1 MSDTTTEITDSL
13 EALTV
18 LYDTLHADQDEL
30 STHEIIQVAKT
41 ISNSAYIIQLLQRL
55 GGIYLTELEE
65 ENLADIVD
73 LTTNILSIM
82 NDERPGEGLYE
93 DE

>member
-1 MSDTTTEITDSL
+1 MTTTTEITDSL

-18 LYDTLHADQDEL
+18 LYDTLHAEQDNL
-30 STHEIIQVAKT
+30 SSEQILQICKT
-41 ISNSAYIIQLLQRL
+41 IKNSGYIIQLLERL

-65 ENLADIVD
+65 ENLFDI
-73 LTTNILSIM
+73 LELCHGIQSTL
-82 NDERPGEGLYE
+82 EGLYE

>member
-1 MSDTTTEITDSL
+1 MTSETTEITDSL
-13 EALTV
+13 EQLTV
-18 LYDTLHADQDEL
+18 LYDTLHAEQDEL
-30 STHEIIQVAKT
+30 STHEIIQIANT

-65 ENLADIVD
+65 ENLSDIVE
-73 LTTNILSIM
+73 LTTSILSIM
-82 NDERPGEGLYE
+82 NDERPGEELYE

>member
-18 LYDTLHADQDEL
+18 LYDTLHAEQDEL
-30 STHEIIQVAKT
+30 SSEEILQICKT
-41 ISNSAYIIQLLQRL
+41 INNSAYIIQLLQRL

-65 ENLADIVD
+65 ENLTDIVD
-73 LTTNILSIM
+73 LTTGIVSTI
-82 NDERPGEGLYE
+82 EGLYE

>member
-1 MSDTTTEITDSL
+1 MTHETTEITDSL

-18 LYDTLHADQDEL
+18 LYDTLHAEQDHL
-30 STHEIIQVAKT
+30 SSEEILQICKT
-41 ISNSAYIIQLLQRL
+41 INNSAYIIQLLQRL

-65 ENLADIVD
+65 ENLFDILSLCNDIVY
-73 LTTNILSIM
+73 SI
-82 NDERPGEGLYE
+82 EGLHE

>member
-1 MSDTTTEITDSL
+1 MTHETTEITDSL

-18 LYDTLHADQDEL
+18 LYDTLHAEQDHL
-30 STHEIIQVAKT
+30 SSEEILQICKT
-41 ISNSAYIIQLLQRL
+41 INNSAYIIQLLQRL

-65 ENLADIVD
+65 ENLTDILD
-73 LTTNILSIM
+73 LCNGIM
-82 NDERPGEGLYE
+82 STLEGLYE

>member
-1 MSDTTTEITDSL
+1 MTRETTEITDSL

-18 LYDTLHADQDEL
+18 LYDTLHAEQDEL
-30 STHEIIQVAKT
+30 SSDEILQICKT

-65 ENLADIVD
+65 ENLTDIVD
-73 LTTNILSIM
+73 LTTGIVSTI
-82 NDERPGEGLYE
+82 EGLYE

>member
-1 MSDTTTEITDSL
+1 MISETTEITDSL
-13 EALTV
+13 EALTI
-18 LYDTLHADQDEL
+18 LYDTLHAEQAEL
-30 STHEIIQVAKT
+30 SSHEILQICKT

-65 ENLADIVD
+65 ENLTDIVE
-73 LTTNILSIM
+73 LTNSIM
-82 NDERPGEGLYE
+82 STLEGLYE

>member
-1 MSDTTTEITDSL
+1 MTHETTEITDSL

-18 LYDTLHADQDEL
+18 LYDTLHAEQDHL
-30 STHEIIQVAKT
+30 SSEEILQICKT
-41 ISNSAYIIQLLQRL
+41 INNSAYIIQLLQRL

-65 ENLADIVD
+65 ENLFD
-73 LTTNILSIM
+73 ILSLVGDIM
-82 NDERPGEGLYE
+82 YSIEGLYE

>member
-1 MSDTTTEITDSL
+1 MTHETTEITDSL

-18 LYDTLHADQDEL
+18 LYDTLHAEQDHL
-30 STHEIIQVAKT
+30 SSEEILQICKT
-41 ISNSAYIIQLLQRL
+41 INNSAYIIQLLQRL

-65 ENLADIVD
+65 ENLFD
-73 LTTNILSIM
+73 ILSLCNDIM
-82 NDERPGEGLYE
+82 HSIEGLYE

>member
-1 MSDTTTEITDSL
+1 MNDTTTEITDSL

-18 LYDTLHADQDEL
+18 LYDTLHAEQDEL
-30 STHEIIQVAKT
+30 SSEEILQICKT
-41 ISNSAYIIQLLQRL
+41 INNSAYIIQLLQRL

>member
-1 MSDTTTEITDSL
+1 MTTTTEITDSL
-13 EALTV
+13 EALTI
-18 LYDTLHADQDEL
+18 LYDTLHAEQDHL
-30 STHEIIQVAKT
+30 SSEEILQICKT
-41 ISNSAYIIQLLQRL
+41 INNSAYIIQLLQRL

>member
-1 MSDTTTEITDSL
+1 MPTTTEITDSL

-18 LYDTLHADQDEL
+18 LYDTLHAEQDEL
-30 STHEIIQVAKT
+30 SSEEILQICKT
-41 ISNSAYIIQLLQRL
+41 INNSGYIIQLLQRL

-65 ENLADIVD
+65 ENLTDIVD
-73 LTTNILSIM
+73 LTTGIVSTI
-82 NDERPGEGLYE
+82 EGLYE

>member
-1 MSDTTTEITDSL
+1 MTSETTEITDSL
-13 EALTV
+13 EALTI
-18 LYDTLHADQDEL
+18 LYDTLHAEQDEL
-30 STHEIIQVAKT
+30 SSDEILQICKT

-65 ENLADIVD
+65 ENLTDIVD
-73 LTTNILSIM
+73 LTTGIVSTL
-82 NDERPGEGLYE
+82 EGLYE

>member
-1 MSDTTTEITDSL
+1 MTHETTEITDSL

-18 LYDTLHADQDEL
+18 LYDTLHAEQDHL
-30 STHEIIQVAKT
+30 SSEEILQICKT
-41 ISNSAYIIQLLQRL
+41 INNSAYIIQLLQRL

-65 ENLADIVD
+65 ENLFD
-73 LTTNILSIM
+73 ILSLCNDIM
-82 NDERPGEGLYE
+82 YSIEGLYE

>member
-1 MSDTTTEITDSL
+1 MTTTTEITDSL

-18 LYDTLHADQDEL
+18 LYDTLHAEQDEL
-30 STHEIIQVAKT
+30 SSDEILQICKT

-65 ENLADIVD
+65 ENLTDIVD
-73 LTTNILSIM
+73 LTTGIVSTL
-82 NDERPGEGLYE
+82 EGLYE

>member
-1 MSDTTTEITDSL
+1 MTTTTEITDSL

-18 LYDTLHADQDEL
+18 LYDTLHAEQDEL
-30 STHEIIQVAKT
+30 SSEEILQICKT
-41 ISNSAYIIQLLQRL
+41 INNSGYIIQLLQRL

-65 ENLADIVD
+65 ENLTDIVD
-73 LTTNILSIM
+73 LTTGIVSTI
-82 NDERPGEGLYE
+82 EGLYE